1 MAKTLEGMV
10 VFATFERLDS
20 FNWTDPATG
29 QSKPLRS
36 VKVLLPHGD
45 GTVTRESLTLPDKY
59 DLPLLDAQQPY
70 GFPCIAT
77 VSRKSGRISLSL
89 RRDLKPFPAP
99 SIE

>member
-1 MAKTLEGMV
+1 MTKTLEGMV
-10 VFATFERLDS
+10 VFATFERLGS

-45 GTVTRESLTLPDKY
+45 GTVTRESLTLPDNY
-59 DLPLLDAQQPY
+59 ELPLLDAQQPY

-77 VSRKSGRISLSL
+77 VRKNGRLTLTL
-89 RRDLKPFPAP
+89 RKDMKPFPAP
-99 SIE
+99 AIQ